1 MFLTNPVNIILVI
14 LMPNKF
20 RKRNIERKGTKKEQE
35 KERKLLD
42 KNVTGLTDTEELN
55 REYEEETAPVEE
67 GEVESRVTGPRE
79 GV

>member
-1 MFLTNPVNIILVI
+1 MPANIILVI

-55 REYEEETAPVEE
+55 KEYEEETAPVEE
-67 GEVESRVTGPRE
+67 GEVESRILGPRE

>member
-1 MFLTNPVNIILVI
+1 MPTNIILVI

-42 KNVTGLTDTEELN
+42 KNVTGLTDTEKLN
-55 REYEEETAPVEE
+55 KEYDEETTPVEE
-67 GEVESRVTGPRE
+67 GEVESTIIGPRE

>member
-1 MFLTNPVNIILVI
+1 MQPNIILVI

-42 KNVTGLTDTEELN
+42 KNVTGLTDTEMLSK
-55 REYEEETAPVEE
+55 EYEEETAPAEE
-67 GEVESRVTGPRE
+67 GEVESSIIGPKE
-79 GV
+79 GE

>member
-1 MFLTNPVNIILVI
+1 MPANIILVI

-55 REYEEETAPVEE
+55 KEYEEETAPVEE
-67 GEVESRVTGPRE
+67 GEVESRIIGPRE